1 MRLLLLGAL
10 DLFLG
15 GGRGLLIV
23 YGETGDGRIDFGE
36 RDSHG
41 GGCGSLL
48 EWISWIDQM
57 VDEERKKEEKKEK
70 EGEKKRIR
78 RAETRGGVSR

>member
-1 MRLLLLGAL
+1 M
-10 DLFLG
+10 
-15 GGRGLLIV
+15 
-23 YGETGDGRIDFGE
+23 
-36 RDSHG
+36 
-41 GGCGSLL
+41 L

-70 EGEKKRIR
+70 EGGKKRIR